1 MIETIMLFAL
11 GFTAAGILALLI
23 APAAWRRAVR
33 LTTRK
38 LQATM
43 PISVADINADKDL
56 LRAEYAVEIRRL
68 EMALER
74 AQSRA
79 ARHLMERNQH
89 NVEIGKLKA
98 EIEELERTVEERKHA
113 SSVLEQ
119 TVQKRVPELETDLE
133 RTLNVV
139 AAREQ
144 EIAERVRAYDVQT
157 ESLEFTQGVIRRQEE
172 EIEKLRGALEG
183 GIIGRLTLRRKR
195 GGSDDDE
202 ATMALKKENGRL
214 QAELS
219 RLREEFA
226 RLRETEMA
234 DAEGLRAE
242 MQRLAD
248 MMLARTPVTKK
259 AAEKTAPKTPE
270 ATAMDE
276 AAEKPKSRTAKST
289 RKKTTARKATPKA
302 KTAARARKSLS
313 ERLASL
319 RPKREKQKE
328 KEKEKEDA

>member
-1 MIETIMLFAL
+1 MFVAL

-89 NVEIGKLKA
+89 NVEIGDLKA
-98 EIEELERTVEERKHA
+98 QIEELTRAVDERKQA
-113 SSVLEQ
+113 SNVLEQ
-119 TVQKRVPELETDLE
+119 TVQKRVPELEAQVA
-133 RTLNVV
+133 RTLDVV

-144 EIAERVRAYDVQT
+144 EIMERARAYDVQA
-157 ESLEFTQGVIRRQEE
+157 EALEFAQGVIRRQEE

-183 GIIGRLTLRRKR
+183 GIIGRIAFWSK
-195 GGSDDDE
+195 GGTGEEDE
-202 ATMALKKENGRL
+202 ATLALKKENGRL

-226 RLRETEMA
+226 RLRETDMA

-248 MMLARTPVTKK
+248 LMLAGKPVVK
-259 AAEKTAPKTPE
+259 APAAQGDAKTANGAVKGR
-270 ATAMDE
+270 
-276 AAEKPKSRTAKST
+276 AAEKPKPGATQPT
-289 RKKTTARKATPKA
+289 TKKPAEPKA
-302 KTAARARKSLS
+302 RPGANIPTKSRKSLS

-319 RPKREKQKE
+319 RPRRE
-328 KEKEKEDA
+328 KEKEKENA

>member
-1 MIETIMLFAL
+1 MLVAL

-89 NVEIGKLKA
+89 NVEIGDLKSK
-98 EIEELERTVEERKHA
+98 IDELTRAVDERKHA

-119 TVQKRVPELETDLE
+119 TVRKRVPELEAELA
-133 RTLNVV
+133 RTLDVV

-144 EIAERVRAYDVQT
+144 EIIERARAYDVQT
-157 ESLEFTQGVIRRQEE
+157 ESLEFAQGVIRRQEQ

-183 GIIGRLTLRRKR
+183 GIMGRIALWRK
-195 GGSDDDE
+195 GGAGEEDE

-226 RLRETEMA
+226 RLKETDMA

-248 MMLARTPVTKK
+248 LMLAGKPVV
-259 AAEKTAPKTPE
+259 
-270 ATAMDE
+270 
-276 AAEKPKSRTAKST
+276 KPSSEQAD
-289 RKKTTARKATPKA
+289 A
-302 KTAARARKSLS
+302 KTAQGTAKDASDEKAKSRAARSSGKKSSAQKARPDRKGAAKSRKSLS

-319 RPKREKQKE
+319 RPRREKQE
-328 KEKEKEDA
+328 EKEKEDA